1 MFEYFVPFC
10 VIFFVIVTLGCTY
23 IMIKGIIYDWEF
35 FKPILLWMVQG
46 IILGCTIIIFMTGA
60 VNLPDYVSKW
70 LEFLK

>member
-10 VIFFVIVTLGCTY
+10 VIFFVIVS
-23 IMIKGIIYDWEF
+23 IMFIWIIIKGIIYDWVF

-60 VNLPDYVSKW
+60 VNVPEYFSKY
-70 LEFLK
+70 LG